1 MNTMAIDLT
10 NPLGMALS
18 LLPEIVLTAWA
29 LVLMLVAAWRHGDDR
44 AQRLVGNLTV
54 GALASGLLALW
65 WLWSAGAEPAG
76 LPLMIALDPFRWMS
90 GTIMLLGAM
99 GAVLLS
105 LGYLGREQIWL
116 PEYYVLLLF
125 ATIGMLLMGGAA
137 DLLVIFLG
145 LETMSVAVYVLAGI
159 KRNSPYSA
167 EAALKYFLL
176 GAFASGFLLYGIA
189 LVYGATG
196 TTNLTGIALQLATS
210 HLIADRAPMLVI
222 GIGMLLIGF
231 GFKVAAVPFH
241 MWTPDVYDGAPTPI
255 TGFMAAAV
263 KAAGF
268 AAFVRVFVTAFGEAG
283 EIWQGAVWV
292 LAAITMIVGNLV
304 ALSQRKLKRM
314 LAYSSIGHAGYLLV
328 AVVAG
333 TPAGASAF
341 LFYALAY
348 TLMTVGSFGML
359 GALGEDGERDVE
371 IDDLAGLAKRRPW
384 LAFAMAVFMLAL
396 LGFPGTAGFI
406 GKWTILVAAVGAGQ
420 ATLAVILVLASV
432 VSAGYYLPVI
442 MAMYMKQAETP
453 RQHAVA
459 DRAVLGNAARG
470 VLAVAAILTLLF
482 GVWPNKALDAA
493 RDGGNAVGATRGLFI
508 TQRP

>member
-1 MNTMAIDLT
+1 MNTMAIDLN
-10 NPLGMALS
+10 NPMGMAVA

-44 AQRLVGNLTV
+44 AQRLVGHLTV
-54 GALASGLLALW
+54 VALASGLLALW
-65 WLWSAGAEPAG
+65 WLWSAGAEPDG
-76 LPLMIALDPFRWMS
+76 LPLMVALDPFRWMS
-90 GTIMLLGAM
+90 GTIMLLGAI

-105 LGYLGREQIWL
+105 LGYLGREKIWL

-210 HLIADRAPMLVI
+210 NLIADRAPMLVT

-283 EIWQGAVWV
+283 EIWQSAVWV

-314 LAYSSIGHAGYLLV
+314 LAYSSISHMGFFLLGILSVEPNGYSSSLFYILVYAVMSAGAFGMIILLSRSGFEAERLEDFKGLNQRSPWHAFLMLLLMLSMAGVPPTVGFYAKLLV
-328 AVVAG
+328 IQSVIKVGMLPLAVVAVLFAVIG
-333 TPAGASAF
+333 AYYYLRVIKLMYFDDATEKTPIRAG
-341 LFYALAY
+341 
-348 TLMTVGSFGML
+348 
-359 GALGEDGERDVE
+359 RDVQ
-371 IDDLAGLAKRRPW
+371 
-384 LAFAMAVFMLAL
+384 VL
-396 LGFPGTAGFI
+396 LGFNA
-406 GKWTILVAAVGAGQ
+406 
-420 ATLAVILVLASV
+420 LVLV
-432 VSAGYYLPVI
+432 
-442 MAMYMKQAETP
+442 
-453 RQHAVA
+453 
-459 DRAVLGNAARG
+459 G
-470 VLAVAAILTLLF
+470 VLPWVGVITELCRQAIKTL
-482 GVWPNKALDAA
+482 V
-493 RDGGNAVGATRGLFI
+493 
-508 TQRP
+508 